1 MSKKAICL
9 LSDGL
14 DSPVATFLLEK
25 TGIEVISIN
34 FNNNPFVGLSEKSN
48 HNNSLVVESSDRNSM
63 QIKNIAKAL
72 LDNFKKQ
79 DKFTLYSVPHGEDLR
94 RIIEHSKDDKI
105 TCVLCK
111 RLMLRKA
118 KFVATKLKAEI
129 IATGDILGEQA
140 SQTIDNLRV
149 IQEVL
154 KDIQLIRP
162 NLGLNKE
169 EVIEIARKIGTYQF
183 SELAAKFT
191 CLAVPNKPATI
202 VALDRIEKAEQKLD
216 IENMIKSSWNKAEK
230 FIFEK

>member
-25 TGIEVISIN
+25 TGIEVIGIN
-34 FNNNPFVGLSEKSN
+34 FNNNPFVGLREKSN
-48 HNNSLVVESSDRNSM
+48 HNNSPKDESSERNSK
-63 QIKNIAKAL
+63 QIKNIAQTL
-72 LDNFKKQ
+72 LDTFKKQ
-79 DKFTLYSVPHGEDLR
+79 EKFTLYRMPHGEDLR
-94 RIIEHSKDDKI
+94 QIIEQSKDNKI

-118 KFVATKLKAEI
+118 KFVATKLKADI

-140 SQTIDNLRV
+140 SQTIDNLQV

-191 CLAVPNKPATI
+191 CLAVPNKPAT
-202 VALDRIEKAEQKLD
+202 VVSLDRVEKAEQKLE
-216 IENMIKSSWNKAEK
+216 IEDMVKSSWNQVEK
-230 FIFEK
+230 FTFRK

>member
-1 MSKKAICL
+1 MLKKAICL

-25 TGIEVISIN
+25 MGIEVIGIN
-34 FNNNPFVGLSEKSN
+34 LNNKPFIGNIQRSN
-48 HNNSLVVESSDRNSM
+48 HNISSDIKFSELNSN
-63 QIKNIAKAL
+63 QIKNIAQTL
-72 LDNFKKQ
+72 LNVFKKQ
-79 DKFTLYSVPHGEDLR
+79 DKFTLFRMPHGEDLR
-94 RIIEHSKDDKI
+94 QIIEQSNDNKI

-118 KFVATKLKAEI
+118 RFVAKNLKADI

-140 SQTIDNLRV
+140 SQTIDNLQA

-169 EVIEIARKIGTYQF
+169 EVIQIARKIGTYQF

-202 VALDRIEKAEQKLD
+202 VSLNRIEKAEQKLG
-216 IENMIKSSWNKAEK
+216 IEDMVKSSWNQVEK
-230 FIFEK
+230 FTFAK